1 MTMRPGVVLALMLTA
16 LSWMGS
22 ARAESAQEWFAKGK
36 EASERGD
43 YEAAARAFDEAFA
56 LEAFPIAKYN
66 AAENWF
72 EVPGGKEAARA
83 ADAYRVALEADER
96 APEERLKLDP
106 TLRARAVERLAR
118 LSQGLCLVEA
128 AMPVGAKISVDRF
141 ADVPLPTR
149 FYLAPGTY
157 AVSGTLSPGDV
168 RAAKLVCK
176 ASSSVSIV
184 WPEKAQPVIAPP
196 PPVIAPV
203 IPRREPDDGDVD
215 AHLAGGI
222 VTTALGGAFAGVA
235 IGLGLRTLDVR
246 DEFVA
251 GGTSDPELREE
262 AVSLRSATTAM
273 WVLSGVAIGTGVVV
287 IVTSP
292 TVLRKPTEETKTSS
306 GRIDWSLRASAG
318 SVWFD
323 GRF

>member
-1 MTMRPGVVLALMLTA
+1 MTMRPFVVLALMLTA
-16 LSWMGS
+16 LSWIGS
-22 ARAESAQEWFAKGK
+22 ARAETAQEWFAKGK

-43 YEAAARAFDEAFA
+43 YVAAARAFDEAFA

-72 EVPGGKEAARA
+72 EVPGGKEAARS

-96 APEERLKLDP
+96 AEERLKLDS

-118 LSQGLCLVEA
+118 LAQGLCLVEA
-128 AMPVGAKISVDRF
+128 ATPVGAKISVDRF
-141 ADVPLPTR
+141 ADVAVPTR

-157 AVSGTLSPGDV
+157 PVSGTLSPGDV

-176 ASSSVSIV
+176 ASSSVSII
-184 WPEKAQPVIAPP
+184 WPEKAAPVVAPP
-196 PPVIAPV
+196 PPIIPPV
-203 IPRREPDDGDVD
+203 VPQPPPDDEVD
-215 AHLAGGI
+215 GHLAGGI
-222 VTTALGGAFAGVA
+222 VTLSLGGVFAATA
-235 IGLGLRTLDVR
+235 IGLGVRTLDVR

-251 GGTSDPELREE
+251 GGTSDAELRDE
-262 AVSLRSATTAM
+262 AVALRSATTAM

-292 TVLRKPTEETKTSS
+292 TVLRKPNEATRSPS
-306 GRIDWSLRASAG
+306 GAIHWSLRASAG
-318 SVWFD
+318 AVWFD